1 MLDRNKDIIYN
12 KEYLVVVPKIDELY
26 IEGFSYSFKNTIV
39 MENDVEE
46 INKITNFI
54 NNNNFKKLIFVDYKV
69 EYEEIINNLNDNHD
83 ISMIFTKSLGALSDA
98 YILYLFNNLFRMYK
112 EKIVNKIGFLDKG
125 FYDTFKSKG
134 ENVEHVILDLPKNE
148 NNNKEYDKNLIGIL
162 NSEHNPRHSFYNELS
177 AVKLSNKY
185 IAKLNNPIKITKK
198 FLSLF
203 NIKSI
208 KSNNEGLFKDN
219 NINLY
224 INFTDNDNLLFIKS
238 MDNNIPCILGNN
250 SIIED
255 NKILKEL
262 LMVKSDD
269 DINEINE
276 KIEMASKNR
285 TKILNEYNSFRKEY
299 SNNSKKSIESF
310 LGCYV
315 EEEKVDDNELLLSII
330 VPVYN
335 TEKYLENSLQSIINA
350 TPDNSEVIVINDGST
365 DNSEKIIKKF
375 AKKYKDTI
383 KYIKQ
388 ENHGLGNV
396 RNVGL
401 KEAKGKYIAS
411 VDSDDTINID
421 FFNEAIEYLNSNID
435 IVIYDWL
442 SVTNETSYDTPAI
455 ETVFNNISKYKGL
468 LYTTIMPSTCNKII
482 KRSLF
487 EELNLKYIEDRF
499 EDLSANPFVL
509 LKAKTIKYINKS
521 YYEYYIRSDSIMR
534 SAAGYSMIDV
544 IKLVDERIKK
554 YKQYINV
561 DLDEFKY
568 YTYSWRIEEYILNQ
582 LYTIQEK
589 ELSEFIEYIND
600 NLKSIILNIF
610 ENGKYNEMLETLEE
624 KDRNYIVERNKAF
637 KDNKL
642 EKFIKQARKNN
653 NYFKI
658 TPVIIY
664 YGYKK

>member
-39 MENDVEE
+39 MENDVEK

-435 IVIYDWL
+435 I
-442 SVTNETSYDTPAI
+442 
-455 ETVFNNISKYKGL
+455 
-468 LYTTIMPSTCNKII
+468 KII

>member
-1 MLDRNKDIIYN
+1 
-12 KEYLVVVPKIDELY
+12 
-26 IEGFSYSFKNTIV
+26 
-39 MENDVEE
+39 
-46 INKITNFI
+46 
-54 NNNNFKKLIFVDYKV
+54 
-69 EYEEIINNLNDNHD
+69 
-83 ISMIFTKSLGALSDA
+83 
-98 YILYLFNNLFRMYK
+98 
-112 EKIVNKIGFLDKG
+112 
-125 FYDTFKSKG
+125 
-134 ENVEHVILDLPKNE
+134 
-148 NNNKEYDKNLIGIL
+148 
-162 NSEHNPRHSFYNELS
+162 
-177 AVKLSNKY
+177 
-185 IAKLNNPIKITKK
+185 
-198 FLSLF
+198 
-203 NIKSI
+203 
-208 KSNNEGLFKDN
+208 
-219 NINLY
+219 
-224 INFTDNDNLLFIKS
+224 
-238 MDNNIPCILGNN
+238 
-250 SIIED
+250 
-255 NKILKEL
+255 
-262 LMVKSDD
+262 
-269 DINEINE
+269 
-276 KIEMASKNR
+276 
-285 TKILNEYNSFRKEY
+285 
-299 SNNSKKSIESF
+299 
-310 LGCYV
+310 
-315 EEEKVDDNELLLSII
+315 
-330 VPVYN
+330 
-335 TEKYLENSLQSIINA
+335 
-350 TPDNSEVIVINDGST
+350 
-365 DNSEKIIKKF
+365 
-375 AKKYKDTI
+375 
-383 KYIKQ
+383 
-388 ENHGLGNV
+388 
-396 RNVGL
+396 
-401 KEAKGKYIAS
+401 
-411 VDSDDTINID
+411 
-421 FFNEAIEYLNSNID
+421 
-435 IVIYDWL
+435 
-442 SVTNETSYDTPAI
+442 
-455 ETVFNNISKYKGL
+455 
-468 LYTTIMPSTCNKII
+468 MPSTCNKII